1 MFWSL
6 LAACGIWLA
15 TAGPAMALTWYWGAH
30 PDKERLV
37 LVLDRPADGY
47 SLERTGKQTLTL
59 TLPAAAA
66 GQLKAQTPVKPLGG
80 AKLLGRP
87 SGSGRTV
94 TIPTKT
100 AAFGYISTTVSG
112 NKIVVD
118 LFRDPIGARWKPRK
132 DTPAQPAATPDTTP
146 DKTPDTTAPT
156 PAAVPPAGQASADRT
171 PAVQAPATQAAAA
184 PTAKPAQPAAN
195 STPAASPLDALKRV
209 EMPVRG
215 QKTPVVEKPGTRS
228 LDKVL
233 PPPLNATVL
242 QETPAPPTENAE
254 PQTPMVLVPAQPAP
268 KVSSPP
274 ERPFFAVPYTYR
286 SRINTGGPEDWKEQI
301 RPPAPVVVDSPMPN
315 ADGGIRARVSKAPEA
330 WRNEASQDMPQEA
343 IAIARK
349 IQEAKQA
356 MEREKADKLAREQAE
371 RQIQAENERLAKEKA
386 LEEARTGKKT
396 AAKPPVQQKD
406 AKGGT
411 NSSGTALPA
420 VTPAGS
426 QAGTAAP
433 VPTLPATGIQTVP
446 QGPEFAVRAKVAP
459 PGQVTTV
466 RRAPDTPRSAQPAAP
481 VAVSGNASASGA
493 VQPQTP
499 QSVQPF
505 QPVPS
510 VPVAGAGADRFTVSK
525 QVPPAPEY
533 PDLQPAFADAS
544 EPKVAPQPVEVPKP
558 QLEEVV
564 SNKPAPPEP
573 KVVYVDKDG
582 NPIPPPPDPQD
593 LLFQAQAALNNDE
606 AASALEQF
614 KALKRMPKLTDEQR
628 AAALNGIADATYA
641 VGKDDLLANY
651 EKIIQSTTEAMN
663 FNLKADT
670 VPTHL
675 LRLGMTNM
683 KIGNVR
689 EAEAYFNILR
699 KNYPNSDLIP
709 LTYYYWGDYYFNKGE
724 WQKAADNFQYVVQN
738 YPDSKFV
745 REAGVG
751 LARALYSLGFYEQAY
766 QVVDYVE
773 KRWPRFYLEYPPFLS
788 QMGDVEYRMKKFDKA
803 RTTYWTYYNIDPD
816 GDEADMIL
824 ARLGDL
830 YVEMRDKD
838 AAREVYEEAARKFPA
853 RDGGLISLMRLAEE
867 GVYDKPSLT
876 DMFSVFDRPYNLRPL
891 QIYSK
896 IIEDHPDSALVPL
909 ARLKKAM
916 WYLWNKQYPE
926 ALTTASAFIKQHPGH
941 ELTGRVK
948 EVAMKAFNV
957 MVADNI
963 REGNYERILQIWDQ
977 FPIVRGQDTELAP
990 DSRIALGLSYWK
1002 QKQPSKAL
1010 EVIDPF
1016 FLGLKIP
1023 ETSEMALNLA
1033 LSIYLDNE
1041 RWEDVIKLAQR
1052 IELWDLNPASK
1063 QQLDYALALAHE
1075 NMGEHDKAAPMW
1087 AALSKVQ
1094 DVPLDQEAYTLFF
1107 LSREA
1112 ERKEDWETAYRHAKQ
1127 ALTDFRDIAKRNP
1140 EKADPQKI
1148 KDLLGSMMDITERTG
1163 RVKEALDWAREYM
1176 QDLKPGDPDYP
1187 GMQYRIAGLYK
1198 KNANLDKWRS
1208 ILTEL
1213 RDNSPNSLYGRM
1225 AASELRTYDL
1235 TEGASKFSPTGRL

>member
-1 MFWSL
+1 MSRIAATRWIWTL
-6 LAACGIWLA
+6 LAAGGIWLA
-15 TAGPAMALTWYWGAH
+15 TAGPATALTWYWGAH

-47 SLERTGKQTLTL
+47 SLERTGKQALTL
-59 TLPAAAA
+59 TLPPAET
-66 GQLKAQTPVKPLGG
+66 GTLKAQSSVKPLGN
-80 AKLLGRP
+80 AKLLGKP
-87 SGSGRTV
+87 TGSGRTI

-132 DTPAQPAATPDTTP
+132 DTP
-146 DKTPDTTAPT
+146 K
-156 PAAVPPAGQASADRT
+156 PAAV
-171 PAVQAPATQAAAA
+171 VQPQDAAPVPAAAA
-184 PTAKPAQPAAN
+184 EKPVEPKAEVAVAPQTPKPAASP
-195 STPAASPLDALKRV
+195 PASPLDALKKV
-209 EMPVRG
+209 EVPVRG
-215 QKTPVVEKPGTRS
+215 KKTEQKSAQQRAPIVERPGTRS

-233 PPPLNATVL
+233 PPPLNEKVL
-242 QETPAPPTENAE
+242 VEGGRGAVSQTAPHNASQSLPQPPQEPVET
-254 PQTPMVLVPAQPAP
+254 VPAQPAP

-286 SRINTGGPEDWKEQI
+286 SRINTGGPEDWKEQV

-315 ADGGIRARVSKAPEA
+315 AEGSIRARVSKAPEA
-330 WRNEASQDMPQEA
+330 WREDAPTDVPQEA
-343 IAIARK
+343 VAIARK
-349 IQEAKQA
+349 IQDAKLA
-356 MEREKADKLAREQAE
+356 MEREKAEKLAREQAE
-371 RQIQAENERLAKEKA
+371 KQIQAENARLAKEQAVAGKTPKEKA
-386 LEEARTGKKT
+386 G
-396 AAKPPVQQKD
+396 
-406 AKGGT
+406 
-411 NSSGTALPA
+411 
-420 VTPAGS
+420 GS
-426 QAGTAAP
+426 QVSEAGKRKEAQPAP
-433 VPTLPATGIQTVP
+433 VAPAQVP
-446 QGPEFAVRAKVAP
+446 PAASEQVQAVAQGPEFSVRAKVAP
-459 PGQVTTV
+459 PGQVTTL
-466 RRAPDTPRSAQPAAP
+466 RRSPDAPRAPQGAKP
-481 VAVSGNASASGA
+481 VAEQGGDVPMPPAGSASVPA
-493 VQPQTP
+493 VAPKP
-499 QSVQPF
+499 A
-505 QPVPS
+505 QPVP
-510 VPVAGAGADRFTVSK
+510 GDGGADRFAVSD
-525 QVPPAPEY
+525 QAPHAPKY
-533 PDLQPAFADAS
+533 PDLKPAFADAT
-544 EPKVAPQPVEVPKP
+544 EPKVAPEPVTVPEP
-558 QLEEVV
+558 QMEEVV

-582 NPIPPPPDPQD
+582 NPIPPPPDPKD
-593 LLFQAQAALNNDE
+593 LLFQAQAALNNGE
-606 AASALEQF
+606 AAAALEQF
-614 KALKRMPKLTDEQR
+614 KALKRMPKLTEEQR
-628 AAALNGIADATYA
+628 AEVLNGIADSTYA
-641 VGKDDLLANY
+641 LGKDDLLANY
-651 EKIIQSTTEAMN
+651 EKIIQATTEAMN
-663 FNLKADT
+663 YNLKSDS
-670 VPTHL
+670 VPSHL
-675 LRLGMTNM
+675 LRLAMTNM

-738 YPDSKFV
+738 YPDSKYV
-745 REAGVG
+745 RESGVG
-751 LARALYSLGFYEQAY
+751 LARALYSLGFYDQAF
-766 QVVDYVE
+766 QIVDYVE

-788 QMGDVEYRMKKFDKA
+788 QMGDVEYRMKKYDKA
-803 RTTYWTYYNIDPD
+803 RITYWTYYNIDPD

-830 YVEMRDKD
+830 YVELRERD
-838 AAREVYEEAARKFPA
+838 AAREVYEEAARKFPD
-853 RDGGLISLMRLAEE
+853 RDGGLIALMRLAEE
-867 GVYDKPSLT
+867 GVFDSPTLAE
-876 DMFSVFDRPYNLRPL
+876 MFSIFDRPYNLRPL

-909 ARLKKAM
+909 ARLKKSM

-926 ALTTASAFIKQHPGH
+926 ALTTATSFIKQHAGH

-948 EVAMKAFNV
+948 EVALKAFNV

-990 DSRIALGLSYWK
+990 ESRIALGLSYWK

-1041 RWEDVIKLAQR
+1041 RWADVVNLAQR
-1052 IELWDLNPASK
+1052 IELWDLNPESRK
-1063 QQLDYALALAHE
+1063 QLDYALALAYE
-1075 NMGEHDKAAPMW
+1075 NMGEHDKASPMW
-1087 AALSKVQ
+1087 DALAKVQ

-1127 ALTDFRDIAKRNP
+1127 SLIDFRELAKRDP
-1140 EKADPQKI
+1140 DKGDPQKI
-1148 KDLLGSMMDITERTG
+1148 KDLLGALMDITERTG
-1163 RVKEALDWAREYM
+1163 RAKEALDWAREYA
-1176 QDLKPGDPDYP
+1176 QDVKPTDPDYP

-1198 KNANLDKWRS
+1198 KNANLEKWRA

-1213 RDNSPNSLYGRM
+1213 RDSNPNSLYGRM